1 VTPLRFHEAAEN
13 ELRKAIGYFETQRTG
28 LGRRFLAEVRRAR
41 LHLTC
46 FPESAPE
53 IGPGIRKYVIRK
65 FRFSLIYSVEDDGLL
80 VLAVAHNRR
89 HPEYWVGRI
98 HG

>member
-1 VTPLRFHEAAEN
+1 MTPVRYHEAAES
-13 ELRKAIGYFETQRTG
+13 ELQKATIYFETKREG
-28 LGRRFLAEVRRAR
+28 LGQRFLEEIRRGG
-41 LHLTC
+41 LHLAS

-89 HPEYWVGRI
+89 HPEYWVARI